1 MSHFMSSWL
10 NIGLLTSYAFIAY
23 ILIKWGNIR
32 CIGVTPLR
40 TPVFMA
46 ILFTSGLEV
55 GGIMLPLI
63 DFPVF
68 EDTISNP
75 EYSFTNPLAME
86 FASMGFA
93 IWSGYFMMCF
103 YFCVIEPKVRFFEIP
118 FIKFLNT
125 VVISLHVHLR
135 HFYFYQISH
144 FIYLNLVTANHSI
157 SSFILL
163 FLLSYQQQLTRALK
177 SNTSKY

>member
-68 EDTISNP
+68 EDTLTNP
-75 EYSFTNPLAME
+75 EYKFTNPLAME

-103 YFCVIEPKVRFFEIP
+103 YFYPIFRFIC
-118 FIKFLNT
+118 
-125 VVISLHVHLR
+125 
-135 HFYFYQISH
+135 Q
-144 FIYLNLVTANHSI
+144 NLVMVNLLI

-163 FLLSYQQQLTRALK
+163 SFLLYQQLRIQALK

>member
-1 MSHFMSSWL
+1 MSSWL

-68 EDTISNP
+68 EDTLTNP
-75 EYSFTNPLAME
+75 EYNFTNPLAME

-103 YFCVIEPKVRFFEIP
+103 YFCVIEPKVKFFEIP

-125 VVISLHVHLR
+125 VVI
-135 HFYFYQISH
+135 I
-144 FIYLNLVTANHSI
+144 ITC
-157 SSFILL
+157 SFTTFL
-163 FLLSYQQQLTRALK
+163 FLSNLFFFLK
-177 SNTSKY
+177 F

>member
-1 MSHFMSSWL
+1 MSYFMSSWL

-68 EDTISNP
+68 EDTLANP
-75 EYSFTNPLAME
+75 EYRFTNPLAME

-103 YFCVIEPKVRFFEIP
+103 YFCVIFCLLCKGFMQTRSKHFDMDSPAVTQSQHD
-118 FIKFLNT
+118 L
-125 VVISLHVHLR
+125 LHVGNFLFKLR
-135 HFYFYQISH
+135 SGR
-144 FIYLNLVTANHSI
+144 T
-157 SSFILL
+157 
-163 FLLSYQQQLTRALK
+163 TRPRSTVFPACL
-177 SNTSKY
+177 